1 VSEKYIEKKQTLSPV
16 RWIRNLDIKMR
27 SQNRDIL
34 LLINN
39 FSGHFINYIPQ
50 NIDIVYF
57 TPNITSHIQ
66 PLDAGAIRCLKAW
79 YKRLFCERAID
90 LDNANEA
97 EIYKINLYESMRL
110 TEKAWSMVS
119 AETLLNCWK
128 HTGIVPEEAK
138 GTAEMPLM
146 QQVGWNII
154 ESFAASEMM
163 LPNAEKALQAA
174 LGDSYRDEDWRDA
187 LVMVNDTEP
196 DEASNLPQRITELRK
211 TIASRASSSTSST
224 SPSTTAATK
233 AIASEQL
240 ALEAGLN
247 AQLQE
252 LAVRRRIFEVPTA
265 QELLD
270 NPDELQVGEMSFGF
284 ENDQEIIEAVRVV

>member
-1 VSEKYIEKKQTLSPV
+1 MQPDRNREVADLLHWSVKETPMLPQQGAINIRISICQQQEGLDDSGLVRDVSEKYIEKKQTLSPV

-34 LLINN
+34 LLIDN

-110 TEKAWSMVS
+110 TEKAWSWS
-119 AETLLNCWK
+119 
-128 HTGIVPEEAK
+128 
-138 GTAEMPLM
+138 
-146 QQVGWNII
+146 
-154 ESFAASEMM
+154 
-163 LPNAEKALQAA
+163 LP
-174 LGDSYRDEDWRDA
+174 R
-187 LVMVNDTEP
+187 
-196 DEASNLPQRITELRK
+196 
-211 TIASRASSSTSST
+211 
-224 SPSTTAATK
+224 PS
-233 AIASEQL
+233 
-240 ALEAGLN
+240 
-247 AQLQE
+247 
-252 LAVRRRIFEVPTA
+252 
-265 QELLD
+265 
-270 NPDELQVGEMSFGF
+270 
-284 ENDQEIIEAVRVV
+284 